1 MHLYFS
7 YGFYGLKDLPEG
19 DWKLMDKRQKYTFG
33 LLAILL
39 LILMYML
46 QRTNYCVIIYT
57 AAGLDLPSE
66 NFQFIF
72 NRTLRFLV
80 NDLSVI
86 LLIYVIFESRGL
98 VKIAFFVQLFGLFII
113 LPFYFYFKLSLE
125 GPSEISSPLLS
136 FIHRVVVNPILM
148 LLLIPAFYYQEHLK

>member
-1 MHLYFS
+1 
-7 YGFYGLKDLPEG
+7 
-19 DWKLMDKRQKYTFG
+19 MDRRQKYSLG
-33 LLAILL
+33 LLAILML
-39 LILMYML
+39 VLVYML
-46 QRTNYCVIIYT
+46 QRTNYCAIIYST
-57 AAGLDLPSE
+57 AGFDLPSA
-66 NFQFIF
+66 NAQFVF
-72 NRTLRFLV
+72 NRTLRFLI

-113 LPFYFYFKLSLE
+113 LPLYFYFKLTLE